1 MSSVQVAALAIK
13 PGPPPLT
20 AVLRA
25 HLAVKSDLV
34 LALAVNIINLT
45 PGTIVLE
52 IDQARRMIYVH
63 VLDVGS
69 DRTVTRFYRQITG
82 LEKLLVASF
91 ERDADWRPSA
101 RSRPKHG
108 REARSEGGSR
118 MTTVWVIAASMLA
131 AAAVA
136 TMFRMLLGPTTLD
149 RLVALDTLVAVTM
162 CAIGTWAAFSLDST
176 VTYSLTALALI
187 SFVGS
192 VSVARFRVP
201 DVATPAAKDLSDER
215 VRHRHQR
222 ADPRAARRWR

>member
-1 MSSVQVAALAIK
+1 MRTITLRVWMLCWLILVWVLLWGTISAANILSGLALALVITLWLPLPPVPVEGRLHPLPLLRLVVTVAYYLLVSSVQVAALALK

-69 DRTVTRFYRQITG
+69 DRTVKRFYRQISG
-82 LEKLLVASF
+82 LQKLLVASF

-101 RSRPKHG
+101 EK
-108 REARSEGGSR
+108 E
-118 MTTVWVIAASMLA
+118 
-131 AAAVA
+131 
-136 TMFRMLLGPTTLD
+136 
-149 RLVALDTLVAVTM
+149 
-162 CAIGTWAAFSLDST
+162 
-176 VTYSLTALALI
+176 
-187 SFVGS
+187 
-192 VSVARFRVP
+192 
-201 DVATPAAKDLSDER
+201 
-215 VRHRHQR
+215 
-222 ADPRAARRWR
+222 ADPA